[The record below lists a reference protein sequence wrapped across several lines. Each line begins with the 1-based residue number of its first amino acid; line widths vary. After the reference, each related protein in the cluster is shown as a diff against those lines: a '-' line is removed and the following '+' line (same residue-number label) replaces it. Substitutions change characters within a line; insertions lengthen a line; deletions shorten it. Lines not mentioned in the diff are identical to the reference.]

1 MDGMGL
7 RPTLG
12 ILKAAVIAWWNDEA
26 PSKGAAIA
34 YYSLF
39 SIAPLIFIVI
49 TVAGYIHGPDAVR
62 GVVFSQLAALMG
74 ENGAEAVREM
84 LANVNDTHTGGMA
97 AIVSTALLVFG
108 ATTVFGQLQTALD
121 SIWEV
126 PQQAKAQIHNAVW
139 TFVKGRLLSFG
150 LVLALAFLVI
160 VSLVLSAA
168 LSALGKWWGPVFGEW
183 ETVAQLVNLTV
194 SFGMLVLIFA
204 AIYKFMPRARIEWRD
219 VWVGATVT
227 VALFTI
233 GKFLIGLYLGKS
245 DVAGSFGAF
254 GSLVIVMVWVYYSA
268 QIFLLGAEFTW
279 AYAHQSGSRRMAV
292 APFAEG
298 LAIR

>member
-84 LANVNDTHTGGMA
+84 LANVNDPHTGGMA
-97 AIVSTALLVFG
+97 AIVST
-108 ATTVFGQLQTALD
+108 
-121 SIWEV
+121 
-126 PQQAKAQIHNAVW
+126 
-139 TFVKGRLLSFG
+139 
-150 LVLALAFLVI
+150 
-160 VSLVLSAA
+160 
-168 LSALGKWWGPVFGEW
+168 
-183 ETVAQLVNLTV
+183 
-194 SFGMLVLIFA
+194 
-204 AIYKFMPRARIEWRD
+204 
-219 VWVGATVT
+219 
-227 VALFTI
+227 
-233 GKFLIGLYLGKS
+233 
-245 DVAGSFGAF
+245 
-254 GSLVIVMVWVYYSA
+254 
-268 QIFLLGAEFTW
+268 
-279 AYAHQSGSRRMAV
+279 
-292 APFAEG
+292 
-298 LAIR
+298 